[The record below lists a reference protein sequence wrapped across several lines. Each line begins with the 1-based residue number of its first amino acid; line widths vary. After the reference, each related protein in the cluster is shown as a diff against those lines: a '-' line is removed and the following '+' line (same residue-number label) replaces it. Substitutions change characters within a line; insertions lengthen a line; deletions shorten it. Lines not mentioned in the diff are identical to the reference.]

1 MQYLLFPVDAPQLR
15 DSSRSDIRNGDA
27 AEAFA
32 IAKLLKWG
40 FDAHDARRDS
50 AYDIGVDLG
59 HGLYCRVQVKS
70 RAKATGARWGF
81 RCVRG
86 NPRTGV
92 GSYAYGKND
101 YDVTACVA
109 LSMERVIF
117 VPGVHPSNSGLR
129 TLTSPAAMASARA
142 GRGLSS
148 PSSVAQVRLEGGDH
162 DPDSCHRPGDHW
174 HRP

>member
-1 MQYLLFPVDAPQLR
+1 MLQYSEQYSLFNFDAPQLR
-15 DSSRSDIRNGDA
+15 YSSRNDIRNGDA

-32 IAKLLKWG
+32 RGKLLKWG

-70 RAKATGARWGF
+70 RAKATRGKWGF

-86 NPRTGV
+86 NPRTGA

-109 LSMERVIF
+109 LSTERVIF
-117 VPGVHPSNSGLR
+117 VPGVHPSIR
-129 TLTSPAAMASARA
+129 LTNADFARDDGERVFKRRASQA
-142 GRGLSS
+142 
-148 PSSVAQVRLEGGDH
+148 
-162 DPDSCHRPGDHW
+162 
-174 HRP
+174 